1 MPYFSVSSKNIINEL
16 QLFYSHQGGNT
27 AVHAA
32 TGKGHVDAVKLLLDR
47 EVKMN
52 AKDSVR
58 KRSYMLMFYFY
69 MKFLSVL

>member
-1 MPYFSVSSKNIINEL
+1 MLEKIIR
-16 QLFYSHQGGNT
+16 Y
-27 AVHAA
+27 
-32 TGKGHVDAVKLLLDR
+32 GKGHVDAVKLLLDR

-69 MKFLSVL
+69 MKLNHTGIDYVHYAEYL